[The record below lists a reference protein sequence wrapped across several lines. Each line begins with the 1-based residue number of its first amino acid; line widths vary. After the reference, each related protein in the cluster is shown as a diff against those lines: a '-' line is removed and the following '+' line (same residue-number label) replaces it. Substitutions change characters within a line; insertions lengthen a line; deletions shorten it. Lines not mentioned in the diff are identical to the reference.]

1 MNAILESKFHIGRE
15 LTFAFIDSWAKHPA
29 NLDDAFQQAAFDRET
44 SVLWDVTVNSEE
56 FVFKSLEDIL
66 NENHELK
73 VIFVVNLNFKAK
85 QSNLDNSWLT

>member
-29 NLDDAFQQAAFDRET
+29 NLDDVFQQAAFDRET
-44 SVLWDVTVNSEE
+44 SVLWDVTINSEE

-85 QSNLDNSWLT
+85 QSNLVNSW